1 MEKLNINL
9 PMKEPTFKTYLSL
22 LHVFKNNDNMEMLN
36 IYCNDPYYQNLY
48 THSSLYKSG
57 VIIKLNDDE
66 LFFTLKRMLNYY
78 ISTNLTKT
86 PNKENISKFVKE
98 VKKALDVENNFN
110 KKLIDNNVDPQ
121 QATDDLEPIYS
132 LLSVI
137 IILI

>member
-1 MEKLNINL
+1 MDKLNINL

-22 LHVFKNNDNMEMLN
+22 LHVFKNNDNMEMLRR
-36 IYCNDPYYQNLY
+36 YCNDTDYQNLY

-86 PNKENISKFVKE
+86 PNK
-98 VKKALDVENNFN
+98 
-110 KKLIDNNVDPQ
+110 
-121 QATDDLEPIYS
+121 
-132 LLSVI
+132 
-137 IILI
+137 